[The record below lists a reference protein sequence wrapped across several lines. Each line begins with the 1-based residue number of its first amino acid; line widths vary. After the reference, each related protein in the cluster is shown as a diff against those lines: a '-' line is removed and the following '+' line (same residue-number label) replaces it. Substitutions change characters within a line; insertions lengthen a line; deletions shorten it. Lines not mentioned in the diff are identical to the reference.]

1 MIRKNE
7 PYILVFGASVYDIF
21 GFTYKNYR
29 CKDSNPG
36 SVKVSFGGVC
46 RNIAE
51 NMARININTKLIS
64 TLGNDEKG
72 KSILKYA
79 ESINLD
85 MSESIVLDGEST
97 PTYMAILNEEGE
109 MESAVVD
116 MTITDKLTAEFVDSK
131 SDIIKNSEYIV
142 VDCDNPSILE
152 YMLTK
157 YNGSTRFILDPVSAA
172 KVQHVKH
179 LIGRFH
185 TIKPNRHEAEVLCGF
200 TIKDS
205 DDVRKA
211 GRYFLELGVKN
222 VFISLDSEGIY
233 YNDGNKEGFVKTH
246 DVSVINVTG
255 AGDSCVAGICYGYM
269 KSLDVIDTLKY
280 AIAMSVITISHKE
293 TIHPQMDC
301 ELVEKYLKELRFSE
315 IECK

>member
-1 MIRKNE
+1 MINRNE

-21 GFTYKNYR
+21 GFTYKSYR

-85 MSESIVLDGEST
+85 MSESIILEGEST

-116 MTITDKLTAEFVDSK
+116 MNITDKLTTEFVDSK
-131 SDIIKNSEYIV
+131 DDIIRKSEYIV

-152 YMLTK
+152 YMIAK
-157 YNGSTRFILDPVSAA
+157 YNGSTRFILDPVSAS
-172 KVQHVKH
+172 KVKHVKH
-179 LIGRFH
+179 LIGNFH

-200 TIKDS
+200 DIKDN

-211 GRYFLELGVKN
+211 GKYFLGLGVKN
-222 VFISLDSEGIY
+222 VFISLDAEGIY
-233 YNDGNKEGFVKTH
+233 YNDGNEEGFVKTH
-246 DVSVINVTG
+246 DVSVVNVTG

-269 KSLDVIDTLKY
+269 NELNVTDTLKY
-280 AIAMSVITISHKE
+280 AIAMSAITISHKD
-293 TIHPQMDC
+293 TIHPQMGC
-301 ELVEKYLKELRFSE
+301 ELVEEYLNKLRFSE
-315 IECK
+315 IKCN